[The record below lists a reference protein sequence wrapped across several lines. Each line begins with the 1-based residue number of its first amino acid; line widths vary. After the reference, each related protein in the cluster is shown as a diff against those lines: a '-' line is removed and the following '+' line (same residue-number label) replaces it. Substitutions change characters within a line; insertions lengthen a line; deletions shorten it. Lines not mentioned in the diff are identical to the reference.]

1 MAMATW
7 IVCWITVILRFCLD
21 DEQGEEVG
29 AAWDESRLSWVV
41 QGDPCV
47 RTSASIDQVLVTEI
61 AWKLF
66 VEMWSGPEVFENKI
80 SGKLLFLELYN
91 VPVILY
97 VASYVILIIFTL
109 LNIFVVRTILR
120 PRCKDKQQANDVKQF
135 MILT

>member
-1 MAMATW
+1 
-7 IVCWITVILRFCLD
+7 
-21 DEQGEEVG
+21 
-29 AAWDESRLSWVV
+29 
-41 QGDPCV
+41 
-47 RTSASIDQVLVTEI
+47 
-61 AWKLF
+61 
-66 VEMWSGPEVFENKI
+66 MWSGPEVFENKI